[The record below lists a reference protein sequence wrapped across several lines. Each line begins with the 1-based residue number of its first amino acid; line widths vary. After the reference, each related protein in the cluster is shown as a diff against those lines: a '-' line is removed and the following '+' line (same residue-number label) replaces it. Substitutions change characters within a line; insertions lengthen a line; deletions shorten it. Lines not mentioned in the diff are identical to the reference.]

1 MKWHNKLFLLLIIG
15 IPLVAVLFVYLPI
28 SDNVES
34 SVLNRVLEFL
44 EDVVGIEVSK
54 YDAQLLGTLVTYPDW
69 LDGFPQR
76 TGKITLDSEIN
87 KLDVI
92 FKLRNNT
99 LSWCLVR
106 QIEGTMQ
113 YIDSPSVNMHD
124 AVDGFL
130 ERYQTYSKNS
140 EIQHMRN
147 ILNTVD
153 FTENITIIEGSM
165 KLTASINLFS
175 VSVDFRNTFEG
186 TNNAVVVSF
195 HNGHFYAFSDNTQ
208 EINHPI

>member
-1 MKWHNKLFLLLIIG
+1 MKWNNKLLLSLIIV
-15 IPLVAVLFVYLPI
+15 IPLVTVLFIYLPI

-34 SVLNRVLEFL
+34 SVLNKVLKFL
-44 EDVVGIEVSK
+44 EEVVGLEVSN
-54 YDAQLLGTLVTYPDW
+54 YDAQLLGTLMTYPDW
-69 LDGFPQR
+69 LDGFPQQ

-87 KLDVI
+87 KLDVL
-92 FKLRNNT
+92 FKLRNNK

-113 YIDSPSVNMHD
+113 YIDSPSVNMHN

-130 ERYQTYSKNS
+130 QRYQTYSKNA
-140 EIQHMRN
+140 EIQQMRN

-153 FTENITIIEGSM
+153 FTENITIMEGIM
-165 KLTASINLFS
+165 KLTVSINPFS
-175 VSVDFRNTFEG
+175 VSVNFRNTYEG

-195 HNGHFYAFSDNTQ
+195 HNGHFYAFKDSIQDR
-208 EINHPI
+208 